1 MKRAI
6 ALAVDHTRTSAT
18 RARATR
24 MGSEQAPATKAT
36 RHQSR
41 GIAREVH
48 TVATQMIQEM
58 ESDVHKM
65 MGMIQKLKNRVACD
79 DLTGLLRRDE
89 FFHRLEGMRTQA
101 HGCSISVILLD
112 IDNFKQINDTEG
124 HLVGD
129 HVIHRVAKV
138 IQRCV
143 RAGAEVGR
151 FGGEEFILAI
161 CASPQRASVLAEALR
176 RQIEREVNV
185 TVSVGVATA
194 QAAASEIRRLVGQ
207 ADQALYQAKQAGK
220 NRVCLAA

>member
-1 MKRAI
+1 MKRANRAI
-6 ALAVDHTRTSAT
+6 RAVASNGNHEQQASRRSA
-18 RARATR
+18 
-24 MGSEQAPATKAT
+24 
-36 RHQSR
+36 SR
-41 GIAREVH
+41 QDH
-48 TVATQMIQEM
+48 TVATLVIQEM

-89 FFHRLEGMRTQA
+89 FFHRLEGMRARVQ
-101 HGCSISVILLD
+101 GGSISVIMID
-112 IDNFKQINDTEG
+112 IDDFKRINDTEG
-124 HLVGD
+124 HIVGD

-138 IQRCV
+138 IQRCI

-151 FGGEEFILAI
+151 FGGEEFILAL
-161 CASPQRASVLAEALR
+161 CASPQRARVLAEALR

-194 QAAASEIRRLVGQ
+194 QAAVSEIRRMVGQ